1 LWQEIQTIHN
11 IRLDLAWQLIQK
23 SQYEETHKLN
33 ARLQHYWMTKQQE
46 KNKKIQK
53 IRLDHN
59 RGTVIKVIYSNL
71 DVEYFTIVT

>member
-1 LWQEIQTIHN
+1 MWQEIQTIHN

-33 ARLQHYWMTKQQE
+33 AHLQHYWMTKQQE

-53 IRLDHN
+53 IRLDRN
-59 RGTVIKVIYSNL
+59 RGTIIKVMYSNL